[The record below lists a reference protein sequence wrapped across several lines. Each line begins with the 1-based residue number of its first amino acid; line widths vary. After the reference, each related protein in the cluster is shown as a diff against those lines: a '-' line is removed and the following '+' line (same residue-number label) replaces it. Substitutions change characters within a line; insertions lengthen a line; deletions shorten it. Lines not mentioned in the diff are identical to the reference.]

1 MTTAFNPDLDLIL
14 DRQVAAS
21 PAAVWRCWTEA
32 DLLKQWFCPAPWSV
46 PEAEIDPTPGGIFRT
61 VMAGPGG
68 ERVEEPAG
76 CVLEAVPERRIA
88 FTDSL
93 GPGFRPRAGGFMTAV
108 VTFEPHDGGTRY
120 RPPRQRRGPQEARG
134 NGLCRRLGR
143 GDNPTRN
150 AGRQPVGRDTSRR
163 PLPLRP
169 PTKPPGT
176 RRVGVYPT
184 GNQPRTR
191 DKIVPQVVTERKQIK
206 STP

>member
-21 PAAVWRCWTEA
+21 PAAVWRCWTDA

-61 VMAGPGG
+61 VMAGPNG

-120 RPPRQRRGPQEARG
+120 RALVRHA
-134 NGLCRRLGR
+134 
-143 GDNPTRN
+143 
-150 AGRQPVGRDTSRR
+150 S
-163 PLPLRP
+163 
-169 PTKPPGT
+169 
-176 RRVGVYPT
+176 
-184 GNQPRTR
+184 
-191 DKIVPQVVTERKQIK
+191 TEDRKKHEEMGFADGWGAATTQLETLAA
-206 STP
+206 SL